1 MKISADFEDRFRR
14 WDEKQKE
21 ADDDDDD
28 DDDDV
33 NGKDEKGNYY
43 V

>member
-28 DDDDV
+28 V

>member
-28 DDDDV
+28 DDV